1 MSAGQTTWTLQH
13 GHECLYEVRFKR
25 QQVSA
30 IGRLTHCV
38 FIIIFH
44 ALVSTNA
51 TSDFCPCFL

>member
-30 IGRLTHCV
+30 IGRLTLRIYHHFSCTGV
-38 FIIIFH
+38 Y
-44 ALVSTNA
+44 
-51 TSDFCPCFL
+51 